1 MLMYVPC
8 TNSSYT
14 PKGMKSNKRSILY
27 LQVMATYTIA
37 QEKMC
42 HFTRK
47 SRDGNMEC
55 TFPAIK
61 DPAQLVVSHAKSRC
75 SKAPRR
81 SRGQDRRREQE
92 ASFIIDV
99 ICDQQKL
106 VLLIQFLSNYVDV
119 WLCTCRALL
128 LCTCTLELFCCVLVG
143 P

>member
-61 DPAQLVVSHAKSRC
+61 DPAQLVVSHAKS
-75 SKAPRR
+75 SKDVLKHPEEVE
-81 SRGQDRRREQE
+81 DRTGGGNKKLRL
-92 ASFIIDV
+92 SLMLYV
-99 ICDQQKL
+99 INKNLC
-106 VLLIQFLSNYVDV
+106 FSSN
-119 WLCTCRALL
+119 
-128 LCTCTLELFCCVLVG
+128 FCQTMLMCGYALVG
-143 P
+143 PFCCAPVL